1 MAQKMKS
8 EPKSQQDT
16 PIKQSPHPNDPYFIL
31 ECFFKS
37 LDAIEMSVRT
47 ANALKHANIHII
59 GELAQKTEDELL
71 AMGIGIK
78 SLHELKEIL
87 TEMRLSLGMKL
98 ETMQFTSEKESE
110 KYEFVAI
117 GFWGNR
123 LKLFSLHRDGRFVF
137 LDEINAYGGVY
148 VITSKTLALKQAIE
162 ELETLMNKKDLREED
177 LQDFFKRNPEF
188 ILNDEYRKAHS
199 KVVLEKDNQETLVPD
214 FILEPYNSERLCAI
228 LDLKLPSA
236 KVWVLKK
243 NRPRY
248 SSAVYEAVAQLRE
261 YSQFFEHEDNR
272 LKILNEYGLLVYI
285 PKLFVIIGRR
295 GPVDPLVRRRIEIGT
310 PDTTVLTYD
319 DIIEKIRHKIGLAEK
334 GKNK

>member
-1 MAQKMKS
+1 MKS
-8 EPKSQQDT
+8 KVKSQENT
-16 PIKQSPHPNDPYFIL
+16 PIKQSPDPNDPYFIL
-31 ECFFKS
+31 ECFSKS
-37 LDAIEMSVRT
+37 LDEFEMSVRT
-47 ANALKHANIHII
+47 ANALKHANIHFI
-59 GELAQKTEDELL
+59 GQLVQKTEDELL
-71 AMGIGIK
+71 ATEIGIK
-78 SLHELKEIL
+78 SLQELKEIL
-87 TEMRLSLGMKL
+87 TEMGLSLGMHL
-98 ETMQFTSEKESE
+98 ETMQFTSEKESQ

-117 GFWGNR
+117 GFLGNR

-148 VITSKTLALKQAIE
+148 VITSETLALKQAID
-162 ELETLMNKKDLREED
+162 ELETFINNKDLREED

-199 KVVLEKDNQETLVPD
+199 KVVLEKENQETLVPD

-243 NRPRY
+243 NRPRF
-248 SSAVYEAVAQLRE
+248 SSAVFEAVSQLRE
-261 YSQFFEHEDNR
+261 YSQFFEHDHNR
-272 LKILNEYGLLVYI
+272 LQILNEYGLLVYR

-319 DIIEKIRHKIGLAEK
+319 DIIEKLRHKIGLAEK
-334 GKNK
+334 GKKK

>member
-8 EPKSQQDT
+8 KAKSQQNT
-16 PIKQSPHPNDPYFIL
+16 PIKQSPDPNDPYFIL
-31 ECFFKS
+31 EYFSKS
-37 LDAIEMSVRT
+37 LNAIELSVRT
-47 ANALKHANIHII
+47 ANALLHANIRTI
-59 GELAQKTEDELL
+59 GELAQNTEDQLL
-71 AMGIGIK
+71 AMGIGRK
-78 SLHELKEIL
+78 SLLELKEIL
-87 TEMRLSLGMKL
+87 AEMGLSLGMDI
-98 ETMQFTSEKESE
+98 ETMQFTSEKKSE

-117 GFWGNR
+117 GFLGNR

-148 VITSKTLALKQAIE
+148 VITSETLVLRQAVE
-162 ELETLMNKKDLREED
+162 ELETLINKKNLREEN

-199 KVVLEKDNQETLVPD
+199 KVLLEKENQETLVPD

-228 LDLKLPSA
+228 LDLKLPST

-243 NRPRY
+243 NRPRFSY
-248 SSAVYEAVAQLRE
+248 AVFEAVAQLRE
-261 YSQFFEHEDNR
+261 YSQFFEDEDNR
-272 LKILNEYGLLVYI
+272 LKILNEYGLLAYR

-319 DIIEKIRHKIGLAEK
+319 DIIEKIRHKIALAEK
-334 GKNK
+334 GKKK

>member
-8 EPKSQQDT
+8 KAKSQQNT
-16 PIKQSPHPNDPYFIL
+16 PIKQSPDPNDPYFIL
-31 ECFFKS
+31 ECFSKS
-37 LDAIEMSVRT
+37 LDAIEMSVTT
-47 ANALKHANIHII
+47 ANALLHANIRTI
-59 GELAQKTEDELL
+59 GQLAQNTEVELL
-71 AMGIGIK
+71 AMGIGKK
-78 SLHELKEIL
+78 SLLELKEIL
-87 TEMRLSLGMKL
+87 AEMGLSLGMDI

-117 GFWGNR
+117 GFLGNR

-148 VITSKTLALKQAIE
+148 VITSETLALKQAVE
-162 ELETLMNKKDLREED
+162 ELETLINKKNLREED

-199 KVVLEKDNQETLVPD
+199 KVLLEKENQKTLVPD
-214 FILEPYNSERLCAI
+214 FILEPYNSERLCSI

-243 NRPRY
+243 NRPRFSY
-248 SSAVYEAVAQLRE
+248 AVFEAVAQLRE
-261 YSQFFEHEDNR
+261 YSQFFEDEDNR
-272 LKILNEYGLLVYI
+272 FKILNEYGLLAYR

-319 DIIEKIRHKIGLAEK
+319 DIIEKIRHKIALAEK
-334 GKNK
+334 GKKK

>member
-8 EPKSQQDT
+8 EAKSQENT
-16 PIKQSPHPNDPYFIL
+16 VIKQSPDLNDPYFIL
-31 ECFFKS
+31 ECFSKTIDD
-37 LDAIEMSVRT
+37 LEMSVRT
-47 ANALKHANIHII
+47 ANALRHANIRTIV
-59 GELAQKTEDELL
+59 ELVQKVENELL
-71 AMGIGIK
+71 AIGIGRK
-78 SLHELKEIL
+78 SLNELKEVL
-87 TEMRLSLGMKL
+87 AEMGLSLGMNL

-117 GFWGNR
+117 GFLGNR

-137 LDEINAYGGVY
+137 LDGINAYGGVY
-148 VITSKTLALKQAIE
+148 VITSETLALKQAIE
-162 ELETLMNKKDLREED
+162 ELEALINKKDLREED

-199 KVVLEKDNQETLVPD
+199 KVVLEKENQGALVPD
-214 FILEPYNSERLCAI
+214 FILEPYNTERLCAI

-243 NRPRY
+243 NRPRF
-248 SSAVYEAVAQLRE
+248 SSAVFEAVAQLRE

-272 LKILNEYGLLVYI
+272 SKILKEYGLLVYK
-285 PKLFVIIGRR
+285 PKLFVIVGRG

-319 DIIEKIRHKIGLAEK
+319 DIIEKIRHEIGLAQK
-334 GKNK
+334 GNKK